1 MILAAVMA
9 ENALLT
15 PRRWAIASAAAVLVS
30 GFLVLNVLF
39 KLGLG
44 QPNLAGLYTFR
55 SATVGDGVLLP
66 LLAYS
71 LVRSCGLTSGW
82 NRTQRQVATL
92 VMLGSA
98 VVGVALQIQLI
109 ANPHPRLNWTLPAP
123 HTLNLPGW
131 YHAAFLVAAC
141 GFFGGVAA
149 LVLLRIREEADS
161 RLEAV
166 VARVRSTGAVGVL
179 APAIAFAG
187 LLAEDNAP
195 ASRPEVLLPIAAVAT
210 VGLLFLLVLCWAAGR
225 TQLRWCALA
234 SIAATLPALGIAGL
248 FIADRRVGLLAVL
261 SASTAGFVGAFAST
275 VLGAS
280 SRIQRIVLALC
291 AAACAA
297 GPVYVVAAAKAVSI
311 PQLATGWAVSTLFL
325 VIDLV
330 VMRSLLP
337 DASGSPLA
345 MMLLPLAVAPMVAFA
360 LIGRYF
366 SRQPSAVHSYGTTI
380 GYILAAF
387 FLLVAARVVRLQFD
401 PVIAAEKAPNASAL
415 SLSLVK
421 WRGYLAAASGYVAA
435 LFAYL
440 AFVIGENTATSTWI
454 GGRAPDYLQLLEAGL
469 ILAGV
474 LAAAWT
480 ARAIPSLKSAERLT
494 TLECAAACLVWI
506 GLTLAQLTA
515 GYRDWPEA
523 TLSILV
529 ALVCG
534 LFVFES
540 VLANVGYLHNIPMT
554 WRSTLIA
561 ATSAL
566 AVGSTAA
573 WMTGPSLE
581 SATEVTS
588 VGFGLGSLAI
598 GSAAIVLMPFLCARV
613 LPEAMPARLYVI
625 NSPPSGVLQDAFMA
639 LLIAVSVAWL
649 PNFFLSHLKGVNL
662 WLPVVLSYLAIL
674 STGYYY
680 ILRNNVTHVQRE
692 RQRINKI
699 AEERGG
705 PVSKDEEHALQGLA
719 RHVRHQNV
727 LALTVL
733 FPLGIWAIGWSGFEK
748 GAFAQLVLIGD
759 ARPVRPRLRGS
770 SGNGGSDEPGQDTES
785 HS

>member
-1 MILAAVMA
+1 MILTALIT
-9 ENALLT
+9 ESRLLT
-15 PRRWAIASAAAVLVS
+15 PRRWALGAAAAVLVS
-30 GFLVLNVLF
+30 GFLALNLLF

-44 QPNLAGLYTFR
+44 QPNLAGLYAFR
-55 SATVGDGVLLP
+55 SATVGDGLLLP

-71 LVRSCGLTSGW
+71 LVRSCGLTNGW

-92 VMLGSA
+92 VILVAA
-98 VVGVALQIQLI
+98 VAGTALQIQWI
-109 ANPHPRLNWTLPAP
+109 DNPHPRLNWTFPAP
-123 HTLNLPGW
+123 HTFNVPGW

-141 GFFGGVAA
+141 SFFGGVAT
-149 LVLLRIREEADS
+149 LVLLRIREEANS
-161 RLEAV
+161 RPEAV
-166 VARVRSTGAVGVL
+166 AARVRSIGAVGVL
-179 APAIAFAG
+179 APAMAFAG

-195 ASRPEVLLPIAAVAT
+195 ATRPEVLPPIAAIAT
-210 VGLLFLLVLCWAAGR
+210 VGLLFLLVLCWAAGQA
-225 TQLRWCALA
+225 QLRWCALA

-248 FIADRRVGLLAVL
+248 FITDRRVGLLAVL
-261 SASTAGFVGAFAST
+261 STGTAGFVGAFGSS

-280 SRIQRIVLALC
+280 SRIQRLVLALC
-291 AAACAA
+291 AAPCAA
-297 GPVYVVAAAKAVSI
+297 GPVYAVAAAKAVSI
-311 PQLATGWAVSTLFL
+311 PQLATGWAVSTLLL
-325 VIDLV
+325 VIELAV
-330 VMRSLLP
+330 LRSLLP

-345 MMLLPLAVAPMVAFA
+345 VTLLPLAVGPMVAFA

-366 SRQPSAVHSYGTTI
+366 SHQPSAAHSYGTTI

-401 PVIAAEKAPNASAL
+401 PVITAEKSAEGSGIPL
-415 SLSLVK
+415 GLVK
-421 WRGYLAAASGYVAA
+421 WRGYLAAASGYAAA

-454 GGRAPDYLQLLEAGL
+454 NGRAPDYPQLLEAGL
-469 ILAGV
+469 ILVGV
-474 LAAAWT
+474 LAVAST
-480 ARAIPSLKSAERLT
+480 VGAIPSLKSAERPT
-494 TLECAAACLVWI
+494 TLSCAAACLVWI
-506 GLTLAQLTA
+506 GLTLAQLIA
-515 GYRDWPEA
+515 GYRDWREA

-566 AVGSTAA
+566 AVASTAA

-581 SATEVTS
+581 SGTEVTS
-588 VGFGLGSLAI
+588 VGFDLGSLAI
-598 GSAAIVLMPFLCARV
+598 GSAAIVLVPFLCARV
-613 LPEAMPARLYVI
+613 LPEAMPTRLYVI
-625 NSPPSGVLQDAFMA
+625 NSPLSGVLQDAFMA

-649 PNFFLSHLKGVNL
+649 PNFFLSHLQGVNL
-662 WLPVVLSYLAIL
+662 WLTVVLSYLAIL

-680 ILRNNVTHVQRE
+680 IMRNNVTHVQRE
-692 RQRINKI
+692 RQRISRI

-705 PVSKDEEHALQGLA
+705 QMSKDEENALQGLA
-719 RHVRHQNV
+719 RHVRHQNI

-748 GAFAQLVLIGD
+748 GAFAQLVMIGES
-759 ARPVRPRLRGS
+759 RPIWARLRGS
-770 SGNGGSDEPGQDTES
+770 SGNEGSDEPGRETQSDP
-785 HS
+785 